1 MNTNNLKRPEKFA
14 EYIGQQNVIE
24 NLKVYIASAAKQN
37 KVLDHIIVHGPSGMG
52 KTSLANLIAKEM
64 NKKIIILNGPA
75 LQKPSDIIS
84 PLTTLKQNEFIFIDE
99 VHAVSKEVLEVIYP
113 VLENNELSVIL
124 GKDYNSKII
133 NIKLQPFTMICATTE
148 INKLPLPFVNRF
160 SINFHLQPY
169 TMSEIEMIILNYARK
184 INFELTKE
192 VAKFIAPYTKNN
204 PRISLN
210 ILKRIHDYVVTE
222 NPKVVDVAYVHSI
235 LNKMQIYQYGIAN
248 VEIRYLKSLHEFGI
262 LGIDSIAQIID
273 LPQNI
278 IISTIEPTLI
288 KNGLIKKTVRG
299 RIITER
305 GDKLLNKIKIV

>member
-1 MNTNNLKRPEKFA
+1 MQRPAKFS
-14 EYIGQQNVIE
+14 EYIGQQNVIS

-37 KVLDHIIVHGPSGMG
+37 KVLDHIIVYGPSGTG

-64 NKKIIILNGPA
+64 NKKMIILNGPA

-160 SINFHLQPY
+160 SINFQLQPY
-169 TMSEIEMIILNYARK
+169 TLDEIEMIISNYALK
-184 INFELTKE
+184 INFELSKS
-192 VAKFIAPYTKNN
+192 VAKFIAPFTKHN
-204 PRISLN
+204 PRIALN
-210 ILKRIHDYVVTE
+210 ILKRIHDFVITE
-222 NPKVVDVAYVHSI
+222 NPKVVDENYVQLI
-235 LNKMQIYQYGIAN
+235 LNKMQIYQYGIAQ
-248 VEIRYLKSLHEFGI
+248 VDVRYLTALEENGI
-262 LGIDSIAQIID
+262 LGLDSIAQILD
-273 LPQNI
+273 LPQTI
-278 IISTIEPTLI
+278 ILSTIEPTLI
-288 KNGLIKKTVRG
+288 KNGLIKKTFRG
-299 RIITER
+299 RMITEK
-305 GDKLLNKIKIV
+305 GEKFLQKI